1 MNSNIG
7 NKQRQTMVCRIIIAS
22 LFGMLVSF
30 SPLFAADNPLEGF
43 TIKGKAYLDY
53 GYLVSDE
60 GPAADKYGNG
70 WNAFKFRRAYFTLE
84 HKFGDNFKVRFRTDA
99 DRKAD
104 DKLRVFVKHIYLEWS
119 NLVPDSK
126 LYIGQAATPTKE
138 HTEAVWGLRGLEKT
152 LMDVYK
158 DQTGEGVDFAS
169 ADVGVALKGNIIKQ
183 LKYYVMVSNGS
194 GYSHPEGDKYK
205 KFAGQIQVLPV
216 DGITIA
222 YYSDTEKQNPDH
234 TNYTNKV
241 DVTYKKDKGAVG
253 FEYFR
258 YTDNANDLKRSG
270 FSFYGSYQ
278 AAKEIKLFARYDRY
292 DPFIDDPDNTE
303 NDEINYFI
311 GGFDYSPHKLVHVM
325 PNMRVKSYADDSS
338 SDVWALVTFELKY

>member
-1 MNSNIG
+1 MNSNIT
-7 NKQRQTMVCRIIIAS
+7 KYWRPTMIYRILIAS
-22 LFGMLVSF
+22 LLGMVVCLT
-30 SPLFAADNPLEGF
+30 PLFAADSPLDGF

-53 GYLVSDE
+53 SYLLSDD
-60 GPAADKYGNG
+60 GPMAESKGDG

-119 NLVPDSK
+119 NLVPNSK

-158 DQTGEGVDFAS
+158 DQTGQGVDFSS
-169 ADVGVALKGNIIKQ
+169 ADVGVALKGNIVKQ

-205 KFAGQIQVLPV
+205 KFAGQIQVIPT
-216 DGITIA
+216 DGFTIA
-222 YYSDTEKQNPDH
+222 YYGDTEKQNTES

-241 DVTYKKDKGAVG
+241 DVTYKNDKGAIG
-253 FEYFR
+253 FEFFR
-258 YTDNANDLKRSG
+258 YTDNANALKRSG
-270 FSFYGSYQ
+270 LSFYGSYQ

-292 DPFIDDPDNTE
+292 DPFIDDESNTQ

-325 PNMRVKSYADDSS
+325 PNLRVKSYANDDS